1 MTIRVTKVKPRSG
14 HRIWLLYSDGVSGVV
29 DLSDL
34 TGKGVFQAWDQPGV
48 FDRVHVAPH
57 GAVAAL
63 AHYTRPI
70 RDRSSRIVSL
80 ADRAVVPL
88 PHYDG
93 QRRSALTH

>member
-14 HRIWLLYSDGVSGVV
+14 HRIWLLYSAGVSGVV

-57 GAVAAL
+57 GAVAARARVIPGQFAIGL
-63 AHYTRPI
+63 PGSFRWRTGP
-70 RDRSSRIVSL
+70 SSRCL
-80 ADRAVVPL
+80 TMTDNADRP
-88 PHYDG
+88 
-93 QRRSALTH
+93 